1 MQQTPLLQI
10 CGGKIKSIR
19 IFPKA
24 EGDTGARARRTT
36 PLFGQ
41 RPAGFSEDKDDIYR
55 VILKVKT
62 NRTEG

>member
-24 EGDTGARARRTT
+24 EGDTGARAHRTT

-41 RPAGFSEDKDDIYR
+41 RPTGFSEDKDDI
-55 VILKVKT
+55 
-62 NRTEG
+62 